1 MNKRPSKTSH
11 HIAIC
16 EANYLRLDDLLLNF
30 SRDRYEFEVHLDDLN
45 IQYISFLVL
54 ERTKHTLMI
63 EAKQVNKN
71 KSINDFNLRVNI
83 FIDARLAEVA
93 SYQSERPLPFFY
105 KKSFI
110 QSKDEK
116 NQQNRFLT
124 EWLESIFISGIA
136 PKSVIEKMLDE

>member
-1 MNKRPSKTSH
+1 
-11 HIAIC
+11 
-16 EANYLRLDDLLLNF
+16 
-30 SRDRYEFEVHLDDLN
+30 
-45 IQYISFLVL
+45 
-54 ERTKHTLMI
+54 MI

-71 KSINDFNLRVNI
+71 KPINDFNLRVNI

-93 SYQSERPLPFFY
+93 SYQSERPLPFYY